1 VLRLAD
7 DGRVLMADVLLFHH
21 AQGLTAGVHA
31 FADDLRAA
39 GHRVTVPDL
48 YDGRVFAS
56 IDDGVAHAEEVGFDT
71 IIERGL
77 TTAQDLPSDLVYA
90 GLSLGAMPAQRLA
103 QQRPGARAA
112 VLYHAA
118 VPLGEFGDEW
128 PDDVALQL
136 HVMVDDPFDDL
147 PVMEDLVA
155 RVGGQLFTYPGD
167 AHLFTDRSLD
177 DHDPEAA
184 RLAIDRTLD
193 LLASIDRRELPP
205 DASRAPRS

>member
-1 VLRLAD
+1 
-7 DGRVLMADVLLFHH
+7 MADVLLFHH
-21 AQGLTAGVHA
+21 AQGLTEGVHA
-31 FADDLRAA
+31 FADELRAA

-48 YDGRVFAS
+48 YDGCVFAS
-56 IDDGVAHAEEVGFDT
+56 IDDGVAHAEEVGFGT

-77 TTAQDLPSDLVYA
+77 TAAQDLPSDLVYA
-90 GLSLGAMPAQRLA
+90 GFSLGVLPAQRLA

-112 VLYHAA
+112 IFYHSA

-128 PDDVALQL
+128 PDDVPLQL

-147 PVMEDLVA
+147 PIMENLVA
-155 RVGGQLFTYPGD
+155 RAGGQLFTYPGD

-184 RLAIDRTLD
+184 QLVLERTLD
-193 LLASIDRRELPP
+193 LLAQLE
-205 DASRAPRS
+205 